1 MKHGSWNTARAW
13 GVRVKIGLYGGAF
26 NPIHVNHLKVMAH
39 ALAVGNLDRIWVLPA
54 WQHAF
59 GKDMTPFNTRVDW
72 VTMAVGQVFGWGNR
86 VQVMTCERHYQT
98 TYTVDLV
105 ENLLRDY
112 PEDKFSLILG
122 QDNLDV
128 ASKWHRWDDL
138 TKMIEILA
146 VPDQGPVRATV
157 IRQALAEGRYEDVA
171 GMVPSTVLRDIKD
184 TGTFFAP
191 PKEKA

>member
-1 MKHGSWNTARAW
+1 
-13 GVRVKIGLYGGAF
+13 
-26 NPIHVNHLKVMAH
+26 MA
-39 ALAVGNLDRIWVLPA
+39 
-54 WQHAF
+54 
-59 GKDMTPFNTRVDW
+59 
-72 VTMAVGQVFGWGNR
+72 
-86 VQVMTCERHYQT
+86 
-98 TYTVDLV
+98 YTVDLV